1 MLHVYSCEK
10 QFTKVYFVRH
20 AQAEQSED
28 DRTRPLTAEG
38 EKDSGIVPE
47 LLKDKEISVF
57 YCSPYR
63 RSLDTIRLCAEQYHM
78 EIHVDERL
86 RERTVGV
93 DGHSYKSLH
102 KRWEDFH
109 YHEENGES
117 LAMVQERNME
127 ALREIL
133 AKHKG
138 ENIVIGTHGTALST
152 ILAYYQPDL
161 GCKDF
166 LRITAWMPNVVELDF
181 EGQELRDIVEHGYVD
196 KGK

>member
-1 MLHVYSCEK
+1 MNW
-10 QFTKVYFVRH
+10 KV
-20 AQAEQSED
+20 
-28 DRTRPLTAEG
+28 
-38 EKDSGIVPE
+38 
-47 LLKDKEISVF
+47 LK
-57 YCSPYR
+57 
-63 RSLDTIRLCAEQYHM
+63 
-78 EIHVDERL
+78 
-86 RERTVGV
+86 
-93 DGHSYKSLH
+93 
-102 KRWEDFH
+102 WEDFH
-109 YHEENGES
+109 YYEENGES

-152 ILAYYQPDL
+152 ILAHYQPDF

-166 LRITAWMPNVVELDF
+166 LRIAAWMPYVVELDF